1 MSKNPLPDYSQL
13 ARWTV
18 NDVCT
23 WLMENRFGSYVSQFR
38 EYGIDGGRFASLKDV
53 DLSQMRCPLSKRT
66 DLIKC
71 IRNIPNRDFNPPT
84 LQKPVANII
93 PSRAHP
99 HPRIE
104 DRQPARPP
112 QNDVDSESDDDYEA
126 WGEFD
131 NFNDESS
138 DEEDYMNEQ
147 EQEHFKKP
155 SRGHVEPEEPQ
166 EDYANYNPDQN
177 EEESSVNKNGLS
189 IADSL
194 KQALQQRNR
203 VNQRQEKPP
212 QPEEPAIPPR
222 PGRPGRS
229 GNVPSPQQPPVP
241 RPGRRGRDPIPV
253 PEPEDQPDYEV
264 PEDVPKPPPS
274 RPPMTL
280 PVPVEDDQPTYED
293 PDETDHAPA
302 PPPSRGGRR
311 PAPKPAEPIPS
322 PQSDW
327 PEDFYEDPD
336 QKTTPAPLPER
347 PKKTKPPMPKQKE
360 SPLSRTISE
369 PDQPAPP
376 PPRHGHERIHKRA
389 PIPEPINTQDSDDSS
404 SNMGTVKKSDYE
416 KPDNRGTSTAKKPL
430 PKAPE
435 NDYMAMANKAVK
447 CDDEDEEDYER
458 PDPAD
463 LPQPLPPVPRESR
476 AVPKPKGRAAL
487 PSPSTES
494 GKKLPAGAVP
504 IIGLQPEVKESPK
517 MKHSSRDETPPP
529 VPSSRTPHRGSQDEN
544 IPPSIP
550 PSKPPGRT
558 AQTKDA
564 RSLPPTPNQHRG
576 VNGVPNSFNKPQ
588 GRGSVIDRP
597 PPPVPGTDEFDI
609 SQQYWYQSVNRTEAD
624 EALKGFGKNGTFL
637 IRPSTKAAQ
646 PYTLQI
652 YNNGK
657 VYNLPIRQRDDST
670 YALGKEKKGEQ
681 TFETVNDLVEFFR
694 KHTLILAAGDS
705 GQTRLKHNCPRI

>member
-71 IRNIPNRDFNPPT
+71 IRNIPNRDVNPPT
-84 LQKPVANII
+84 VANII

-253 PEPEDQPDYEV
+253 PEPEDQPAYIETDDPLLNQPDYEV

-336 QKTTPAPLPER
+336 QNTTPAPLPER
-347 PKKTKPPMPKQKE
+347 PKKTKPPMPKQKD

-435 NDYMAMANKAVK
+435 N
-447 CDDEDEEDYER
+447 
-458 PDPAD
+458 
-463 LPQPLPPVPRESR
+463 ESR

-494 GKKLPAGAVP
+494 
-504 IIGLQPEVKESPK
+504 PK
-517 MKHSSRDETPPP
+517 MKHSSRDVTPPP

>member
-71 IRNIPNRDFNPPT
+71 IRNIPNRDVNPPT

-253 PEPEDQPDYEV
+253 PEPEDQP
-264 PEDVPKPPPS
+264 
-274 RPPMTL
+274 
-280 PVPVEDDQPTYED
+280 TYED

-347 PKKTKPPMPKQKE
+347 PKKTKPPMPKQKD

-494 GKKLPAGAVP
+494 
-504 IIGLQPEVKESPK
+504 PK
-517 MKHSSRDETPPP
+517 MKHSSRDVTPPP

-558 AQTKDA
+558 AQ
-564 RSLPPTPNQHRG
+564 S
-576 VNGVPNSFNKPQ
+576 
-588 GRGSVIDRP
+588 SVIDRP

>member
-155 SRGHVEPEEPQ
+155 SRGH
-166 EDYANYNPDQN
+166 
-177 EEESSVNKNGLS
+177 
-189 IADSL
+189 
-194 KQALQQRNR
+194 
-203 VNQRQEKPP
+203 EKPP

-253 PEPEDQPDYEV
+253 PEPEDQPAYIE
-264 PEDVPKPPPS
+264 
-274 RPPMTL
+274 T
-280 PVPVEDDQPTYED
+280 DDPLLNQPTYED

>member
-38 EYGIDGGRFASLKDV
+38 EYGIDGGRFATLE
-53 DLSQMRCPLSKRT
+53 DLDLTKMKCPNAKRS

-71 IRNIPNRDFNPPT
+71 IRNIPNRDVNPPT

-155 SRGHVEPEEPQ
+155 SRGH
-166 EDYANYNPDQN
+166 
-177 EEESSVNKNGLS
+177 
-189 IADSL
+189 
-194 KQALQQRNR
+194 
-203 VNQRQEKPP
+203 EKPP

-253 PEPEDQPDYEV
+253 PEPE
-264 PEDVPKPPPS
+264 
-274 RPPMTL
+274 
-280 PVPVEDDQPTYED
+280 DQPTYED

-347 PKKTKPPMPKQKE
+347 PKKTKPPMPKQKD

-404 SNMGTVKKSDYE
+404 SSDYE

-494 GKKLPAGAVP
+494 
-504 IIGLQPEVKESPK
+504 PK
-517 MKHSSRDETPPP
+517 MKHSSRDVTPPP

-558 AQTKDA
+558 AQ
-564 RSLPPTPNQHRG
+564 S
-576 VNGVPNSFNKPQ
+576 
-588 GRGSVIDRP
+588 SVIDRP

>member
-1 MSKNPLPDYSQL
+1 
-13 ARWTV
+13 
-18 NDVCT
+18 
-23 WLMENRFGSYVSQFR
+23 
-38 EYGIDGGRFASLKDV
+38 
-53 DLSQMRCPLSKRT
+53 
-66 DLIKC
+66 
-71 IRNIPNRDFNPPT
+71 
-84 LQKPVANII
+84 
-93 PSRAHP
+93 
-99 HPRIE
+99 
-104 DRQPARPP
+104 
-112 QNDVDSESDDDYEA
+112 
-126 WGEFD
+126 
-131 NFNDESS
+131 
-138 DEEDYMNEQ
+138 
-147 EQEHFKKP
+147 
-155 SRGHVEPEEPQ
+155 
-166 EDYANYNPDQN
+166 
-177 EEESSVNKNGLS
+177 
-189 IADSL
+189 
-194 KQALQQRNR
+194 
-203 VNQRQEKPP
+203 
-212 QPEEPAIPPR
+212 
-222 PGRPGRS
+222 
-229 GNVPSPQQPPVP
+229 
-241 RPGRRGRDPIPV
+241 IPV
-253 PEPEDQPDYEV
+253 PEPE
-264 PEDVPKPPPS
+264 
-274 RPPMTL
+274 
-280 PVPVEDDQPTYED
+280 DQPTYED

-347 PKKTKPPMPKQKE
+347 PKKTKPPMPKQKD

-404 SNMGTVKKSDYE
+404 SSDYE

-517 MKHSSRDETPPP
+517 MKHSSRDVTPPP

>member
-71 IRNIPNRDFNPPT
+71 IRNIPNRDVNPPT
-84 LQKPVANII
+84 VANII

-253 PEPEDQPDYEV
+253 PEPEDQPAYIETDDPLLNQPDYEV

-336 QKTTPAPLPER
+336 QNTTPAPLPER
-347 PKKTKPPMPKQKE
+347 PKKTKPPMPKQKD

-404 SNMGTVKKSDYE
+404 SSDYE

-435 NDYMAMANKAVK
+435 N
-447 CDDEDEEDYER
+447 
-458 PDPAD
+458 
-463 LPQPLPPVPRESR
+463 ESR

-494 GKKLPAGAVP
+494 
-504 IIGLQPEVKESPK
+504 PK
-517 MKHSSRDETPPP
+517 MKHSSRDVTPPP

>member
-1 MSKNPLPDYSQL
+1 
-13 ARWTV
+13 
-18 NDVCT
+18 
-23 WLMENRFGSYVSQFR
+23 
-38 EYGIDGGRFASLKDV
+38 
-53 DLSQMRCPLSKRT
+53 
-66 DLIKC
+66 
-71 IRNIPNRDFNPPT
+71 
-84 LQKPVANII
+84 
-93 PSRAHP
+93 
-99 HPRIE
+99 
-104 DRQPARPP
+104 
-112 QNDVDSESDDDYEA
+112 
-126 WGEFD
+126 
-131 NFNDESS
+131 
-138 DEEDYMNEQ
+138 
-147 EQEHFKKP
+147 
-155 SRGHVEPEEPQ
+155 
-166 EDYANYNPDQN
+166 
-177 EEESSVNKNGLS
+177 
-189 IADSL
+189 
-194 KQALQQRNR
+194 
-203 VNQRQEKPP
+203 
-212 QPEEPAIPPR
+212 
-222 PGRPGRS
+222 
-229 GNVPSPQQPPVP
+229 
-241 RPGRRGRDPIPV
+241 
-253 PEPEDQPDYEV
+253 
-264 PEDVPKPPPS
+264 
-274 RPPMTL
+274 MTL

-347 PKKTKPPMPKQKE
+347 PKKTKPPMPKQKD

-404 SNMGTVKKSDYE
+404 SSDYE

-435 NDYMAMANKAVK
+435 N
-447 CDDEDEEDYER
+447 
-458 PDPAD
+458 
-463 LPQPLPPVPRESR
+463 ESR

>member
-71 IRNIPNRDFNPPT
+71 IRNIPNRDVNPPT
-84 LQKPVANII
+84 VANII

-253 PEPEDQPDYEV
+253 PEPEDQP
-264 PEDVPKPPPS
+264 
-274 RPPMTL
+274 
-280 PVPVEDDQPTYED
+280 TYED

-347 PKKTKPPMPKQKE
+347 PKKTKPPMPKQKD

-517 MKHSSRDETPPP
+517 MKHSSRDVTPPP

-558 AQTKDA
+558 AQ
-564 RSLPPTPNQHRG
+564 S
-576 VNGVPNSFNKPQ
+576 
-588 GRGSVIDRP
+588 SVIDRP